1 VIGVELRKQA
11 FRLRTYI
18 GLGIM
23 VLVPVIFTLAF
34 RFGGPPRDRRDQSF
48 FLVARHS
55 GINMPLAALTAMS
68 GFLLPIVVSLFMG
81 EAVSGE
87 ANWGTLRYLLLRP
100 IRRGRLL
107 SAKLSV
113 GALLCLVATVV
124 IVLTGLVAGTAAF
137 GWHPVLSPSG
147 ALFSQGDAIRRL
159 SLSTVYV
166 AWSMSGVA
174 AFAFMLST
182 MTDSPVGAV
191 AGGVGLAIVSEILD
205 GISALGGI
213 RYALPTHYWQAWNGL
228 FVRPAQSADMLRG
241 TLLQVP
247 YVLAFC
253 AIALWWFARK
263 DVLS

>member
-34 RFGGPPRDRRDQSF
+34 RFGGPPRDQRDQSF

-68 GFLLPIVVSLFMG
+68 GFLLPVVVSLFLG

-100 IRRGRLL
+100 INRGRFLGT
-107 SAKLSV
+107 KLSV

-137 GWHPVLSPSG
+137 GWHPVLGPSG
-147 ALFSQGDAIRRL
+147 AIFSQGDAMGRL
-159 SLSTVYV
+159 ALSTVYV

-182 MTDSPVGAV
+182 MTDSAVGAV

-213 RYALPTHYWQAWNGL
+213 RSWLPSHYWQAWNGL
-228 FVRPAQSADMLRG
+228 FAQPTQTADMVRG
-241 TLLQVP
+241 MLLQIP
-247 YVLAFC
+247 YVVIFC
-253 AIALWWFARK
+253 AIASWWFARK